1 MKAMEILQQY
11 WEQAKRL
18 LVYIQFCIDND
29 IRTQVCRD
37 FWTWTVYLCVGL
49 ALLIIF
55 VVGRKILRAQLEL
68 RRNKKRLEARKIVAD
83 AETIEQAKW
92 VGDDNQQTELSQEE
106 LAERMREALRVKSE
120 MDAAKVKQGE

>member
-1 MKAMEILQQY
+1 M
-11 WEQAKRL
+11 
-18 LVYIQFCIDND
+18 
-29 IRTQVCRD
+29 
-37 FWTWTVYLCVGL
+37 YLCVGL